1 LIPEQLSQGDQIM
14 QNLLAA
20 TFLAFAPASI
30 VIPHAGELTVQGTG
44 TAFEIAQQYA
54 DAGKFGG
61 APSDHTCTALDV
73 ALDSMNFLGSPD
85 PIAADWPMP
94 PVVAKGD

>member
-1 LIPEQLSQGDQIM
+1 M

-54 DAGKFGG
+54 DGG
-61 APSDHTCTALDV
+61 TLGDVASGHTGTALDV

-85 PIAADWPMP
+85 RIAADWPMP